1 MWSYLL
7 HRGWSTKDLLYQ
19 LAEAKIIWFLLF
31 GSFDVWIDRNW
42 NFISNL
48 FFFFFIFL
56 ILPLILFERDINIMD
71 NMISLMEKYT
81 DHLEEVVRER
91 TEQLE
96 EEKQKTDALLY
107 RMLPK

>member
-7 HRGWSTKDLLYQ
+7 HRGWSTKDLYQ

-48 FFFFFIFL
+48 FFFFFFIFL

>member
-7 HRGWSTKDLLYQ
+7 HRGWSTIDLYQ
-19 LAEAKIIWFLLF
+19 LAEAK
-31 GSFDVWIDRNW
+31 
-42 NFISNL
+42 
-48 FFFFFIFL
+48 IFL

>member
-7 HRGWSTKDLLYQ
+7 HRGWSTKDLYQ

-48 FFFFFIFL
+48 FFFFFFHFSD
-56 ILPLILFERDINIMD
+56 LPLILFERDINIMD

>member
-1 MWSYLL
+1 MNWQKL
-7 HRGWSTKDLLYQ
+7 KLYF
-19 LAEAKIIWFLLF
+19 E
-31 GSFDVWIDRNW
+31 SF
-42 NFISNL
+42 F